1 MRHLRA
7 ALVLGLALLGFA
19 ASAQA
24 QPPATSIRPSFTALD
39 ANRDGRLSL
48 DEVLA
53 HATKQGVHAT
63 KQGAAFKVSDV
74 DRNGDGVLSPEE
86 LRAAGLEALLPYGS
100 IDLKDLDA
108 DGDGQVT
115 QREINDYIRRRTED
129 AFRRADLDGD
139 GRLSPKEFA
148 IFRF

>member
-1 MRHLRA
+1 MRHLPA
-7 ALVLGLALLGFA
+7 ALVLGLVLLGVA

-39 ANRDGRLSL
+39 ANRDGSLSL

-53 HATKQGVHAT
+53 HATKQGSKA
-63 KQGAAFKVSDV
+63 KAFKVSDV

-129 AFRRADLDGD
+129 AFRRADLDGN

>member
-1 MRHLRA
+1 
-7 ALVLGLALLGFA
+7 LAY
-19 ASAQA
+19 
-24 QPPATSIRPSFTALD
+24 
-39 ANRDGRLSL
+39 
-48 DEVLA
+48 
-53 HATKQGVHAT
+53 ATKQGVHAT
-63 KQGAAFKVSDV
+63 NQGEAFKVSDV
-74 DRNGDGVLSPEE
+74 DRIGDGVLSPVE
-86 LRAAGLEALLPYGS
+86 LRATGLEALLPYGS